1 MGARFLSEMKGL
13 KRAKTYDRKQESC
26 LTTDVSDS
34 VVLDLVNVALG
45 KIKEIVKDQ
54 KNIKKAVSIDRKG
67 GEKSVSVTVN
77 VKLYL
82 TKSIKETA
90 ETIQKTIKEEVEG
103 MTGLISVENIM
114 INVLDVEV
122 PERSGSTEE
131 LIPDEILGN
140 KKSDGDESD
149 GEKE

>member
-1 MGARFLSEMKGL
+1 MEDKKEIKPITSESGN
-13 KRAKTYDRKQESC
+13 TPYGQV
-26 LTTDVSDS
+26 DVSDS

-131 LIPDEILGN
+131 LIPDEILGS
-140 KKSDGDESD
+140 KKSGGDESD

>member
-1 MGARFLSEMKGL
+1 MGDEREIKPITNENGN
-13 KRAKTYDRKQESC
+13 TPYGQV
-26 LTTDVSDS
+26 DVSDS

-54 KNIKKAVSIDRKG
+54 KNVKKSVSIDRKG
-67 GEKSVSVTVN
+67 GEKSVSVTIN

-82 TKSIKETA
+82 TKSIRETA
-90 ETIQKTIKEEVEG
+90 EKIQKTIKEEVEG
-103 MTGLISVENIM
+103 MTGLISVENVM
-114 INVLDVEV
+114 VNVLDVEV

-131 LIPDEILGN
+131 LIPDEIMGT
-140 KKSDGDESD
+140 KKSGGDEAD

>member
-1 MGARFLSEMKGL
+1 VEDKKEIKPITSESGN
-13 KRAKTYDRKQESC
+13 TPYGQV
-26 LTTDVSDS
+26 DVSDS

-131 LIPDEILGN
+131 LIPDEILGS
-140 KKSDGDESD
+140 KKSGGDESD